1 MSQDNFNVVQSDT
14 LYDECLIAKKIY
26 GRCKQ
31 QDCLKPI
38 CGPMMPPPMPCSM
51 DCSDSSD
58 DPGPVMPDP
67 CQIIPIPSSML
78 NAESLS
84 SASGSPIIGTI
95 TQGNTIIFDSTV
107 KSLSLTNFATSIAA
121 KVNPQ
126 GQFNIPGFYDVVVTY
141 TFTYYLQLL
150 DSSGNVLA
158 VTVTGGPSDLPDNNI
173 PAYTVYTKKISLEG
187 GCVDDNTTVVTFDS
201 ITGEAS
207 QSNTNNLPEVYVQA
221 IANSL
226 ANTICKYPVSTTPGT
241 APTVYGR
248 ADIIIGLFTI
258 IELYRITNMTVV
270 TSDIGEIPQCQ
281 PSIVNDPC
289 ATFNQL
295 SFPYDDF
302 NPPYSNC

>member
-14 LYDECLIAKKIY
+14 LYDECLISKKIY

-38 CGPMMPPPMPCSM
+38 CGPMMPPSMPCSI
-51 DCSDSSD
+51 DCSESSD
-58 DPGPVMPDP
+58 SPGPVMPDA

-78 NAESLS
+78 HATSLS
-84 SASGSPIIGTI
+84 SPNGSPIIGTI
-95 TQGNTIIFDSTV
+95 TNGNTIIFDDTV
-107 KSLSLTNFATSIAA
+107 KSLHLSNFATSITA

-126 GQFNIPGFYDVVVTY
+126 GQFNIPGFYDVVITY
-141 TFTYYLQLL
+141 TFTYNLQLL
-150 DSSGNVLA
+150 DHSGSVLP
-158 VTVTGGPSDLPDNNI
+158 VTVVGGAPGLPDNTI
-173 PAYTVYTKKISLEG
+173 PAYTTYTKKISLEG
-187 GCVDDNTTVVTFDS
+187 GCVDDNTTVITFDS
-201 ITGEAS
+201 MNGEHS
-207 QSNTNNLPEVYVQA
+207 QSNAHNLPEVYVQA

-226 ANTICKYPVSTTPGT
+226 STTICRYPVATDH
-241 APTVYGR
+241 APMVCGR

-270 TSDIGEIPQCQ
+270 TSDTGEIPKCQ

-302 NPPYSNC
+302 NPPYRNC